1 MSEHRLNA
9 RIDDELAAKLESIRN
24 LTKQSTTEVVREALE
39 HYHRM
44 LTQKPALAYQLLDG
58 SGFIGCGEA
67 EPELSTQYKEL
78 LAESLRAKT

>member
-1 MSEHRLNA
+1 MSQQRLNA

-44 LTQKPALAYQLLDG
+44 LTQKPALAYQLLG
-58 SGFIGCGEA
+58 ESGFIGCGEA
-67 EPELSTQYKEL
+67 EPELSVQYKAAL
-78 LAESLRAKT
+78 TESLADKT